1 MRVAIMREMSDELDV
16 ATNCVVSDPE
26 RSLAICEQ
34 YLNAH
39 PDDPRGLF
47 CRFQALDE
55 LGEFEGALADIN
67 RVIDVDPDWLAY
79 FSRGTFFHK
88 FGHFEQAVADLSRA
102 GKLDTEGSAVVHRA
116 CYRASALSHL
126 GRLDEA
132 LADCEILPENHWM
145 PGQNGLP
152 AGNKREF
159 IEEVKRR
166 ALGAQKRRRI

>member
-1 MRVAIMREMSDELDV
+1 MPKMSDDLDA

-34 YLNAH
+34 YLSAH

-67 RVIDVDPDWLAY
+67 RVLEIEPDWVGY
-79 FSRGTFFHK
+79 FARGSFFHK
-88 FGHFEQAVADLSRA
+88 FGHYEQAVEDLSHA
-102 GKLDTEGSAVVHRA
+102 GELDRENSAVIHRA

-132 LADCEILPENHWM
+132 LADCAVLPENHWM

-152 AGNKREF
+152 AGNKQEF
-159 IEEVKRR
+159 IEEIKRR
-166 ALGAQKRRRI
+166 ALQARNRKAGNR

>member
-1 MRVAIMREMSDELDV
+1 MRETSDDLDA

-26 RSLAICEQ
+26 RSLALCEQ
-34 YLNAH
+34 YLNTR

-67 RVIDVDPDWLAY
+67 RVLEIEPGWLGY
-79 FSRGTFFHK
+79 FARGTFFHK
-88 FGHFEQAVADLSRA
+88 FGHYERAVEDLSRA
-102 GKLDTEGSAVVHRA
+102 GDLDTEGSAVISRA
-116 CYRASALSHL
+116 CYRASALSRL

-132 LADCEILPENHWM
+132 LADCTVLPEDHWM

-152 AGNKREF
+152 VGNKQEF
-159 IEEVKRR
+159 IEEIKRR
-166 ALGAQKRRRI
+166 AAEARSRKIGG